1 MLALGSNVEAE
12 RETFDANASACGLI
26 EVDGER
32 WFCSR
37 SCAELDHHFLILPDP
52 DETYDEA
59 LARARVEGL

>member
-1 MLALGSNVEAE
+1 MLALGSNATVEQERFAE
-12 RETFDANASACGLI
+12 NAALCGQT
-26 EVDGER
+26 VDGER

-52 DETYDEA
+52 DETYDQA